1 MLVCQCRWIH
11 EPDIRFGIRQE
22 SATTSPAR
30 ERGSSEGL
38 STIRRRGKPV
48 CREGVQTVVVGDIR
62 DIRQNLDYGR
72 KANQKL
78 HQMVSGRMRWFI
90 SYKAQRLRMVVELQ
104 NEAYTSQECPVCGR
118 RHKPS
123 GRRYVC
129 ACGFRYHRDGVGGFN
144 IRKKYLGSG
153 PVVGDMAPPTGMRYA
168 PHARVALDE
177 TLFREAAGF

>member
-1 MLVCQCRWIH
+1 
-11 EPDIRFGIRQE
+11 
-22 SATTSPAR
+22 
-30 ERGSSEGL
+30 
-38 STIRRRGKPV
+38 
-48 CREGVQTVVVGDIR
+48 VQTVVVGDIR

-168 PHARVALDE
+168 PDARVALDE